1 MASSIYIYDNYDE
14 FERFNKDNFNESFK
28 TIKIIDMYVHDKNKL
43 WVVTNTNDLKE
54 RPHLH
59 KSLVHFRN
67 STVEEHKTDK
77 TKLILHDK
85 IKFNPKNMCI
95 DIFPHF
101 LRKPDLK
108 WKVDKCIGVNNNKK
122 SRIIDYDNRFY
133 DFENNRINL
142 VLKN

>member
-67 STVEEHKTDK
+67 ATVEEHKTDK
-77 TKLILHDK
+77 TKLI
-85 IKFNPKNMCI
+85 
-95 DIFPHF
+95 
-101 LRKPDLK
+101 
-108 WKVDKCIGVNNNKK
+108 
-122 SRIIDYDNRFY
+122 
-133 DFENNRINL
+133 
-142 VLKN
+142 